1 MAKNY
6 RAPKTGGGWR
16 AVWYTWKKAQEAGG
30 LWKMYRALRTRNA
43 CKTCALGMGGQRGGM
58 VNETGGFPEV
68 CKKSLQA
75 MAADMQNGIPESFWR
90 ENSIEQLRRLTPR
103 ELENC
108 GRLVQPVVYRHGA
121 SHYEPVSWD
130 EALQRVVERLR
141 SLAAD
146 QTFWYFS
153 GRSSNEAGFLL
164 QLFARIYG
172 TNNVNNCSYY
182 CHQASGVGLT
192 VPSAAGRRPWCWKM
206 SNTPTWSS

>member
-1 MAKNY
+1 MK
-6 RAPKTGGGWR
+6 RLKSGGGWP
-16 AVWYTWKKAQEAGG
+16 AIWYTLKKGREVGG
-30 LWKMYRALRTRNA
+30 VWKMYRAMRTKNA

-58 VNETGGFPEV
+58 VNESGHFPEV

-75 MAADMQNGIPESFWR
+75 MAADMQGAIAPDFWSTY
-90 ENSIEQLRRLTPR
+90 SIEQLKKFTPR

-108 GRLVQPVVYRHGA
+108 GRLVQPVLYERGQQYYRPI
-121 SHYEPVSWD
+121 EWD
-130 EALQRVVERLR
+130 EAFWRVTEKLR
-141 SLAAD
+141 DTAANK
-146 QTFWYFS
+146 TFWYFS

-192 VPSAAGRRPWCWKM
+192 SSTVSY
-206 SNTPTWSS
+206 THLTLPTICSV